1 MTKNNTEIYTTC
13 VNRHLIQIFP
23 PMVSSA
29 TAAPD
34 PLNSFFGAPQVLSTV
49 LGTLWAFVIKSH

>member
-34 PLNSFFGAPQVLSTV
+34 PLNSFFGAPPKCLAQ
-49 LGTLWAFVIKSH
+49 F